1 MFQNFQMVL
10 LLSHNLNV
18 FGRMFL
24 NMVSFSKVK
33 CKILKS
39 VVMFKEVMIKLKFG
53 LSTETSSV
61 NSWCGKHGK

>member
-1 MFQNFQMVL
+1 
-10 LLSHNLNV
+10 
-18 FGRMFL
+18 MFL
-24 NMVSFSKVK
+24 NTVSFSKVK
-33 CKILKS
+33 CQILKS